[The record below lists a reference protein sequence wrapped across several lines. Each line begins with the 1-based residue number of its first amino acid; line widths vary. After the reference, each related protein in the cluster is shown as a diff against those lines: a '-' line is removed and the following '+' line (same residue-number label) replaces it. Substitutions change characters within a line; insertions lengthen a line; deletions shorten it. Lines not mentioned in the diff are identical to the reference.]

1 MNLTMNFEQH
11 FKGRCIKTVYFG
23 TPKLPF
29 FSSAEKIL
37 STVKAFSERGTRR
50 WHCMISVSGFCLH
63 DVCDSF
69 RFNCNATELSVARL
83 FQKPIKD
90 LKSMFLSLH
99 GCSLYNSMS

>member
-11 FKGRCIKTVYFG
+11 FKCQCLMTV
-23 TPKLPF
+23 
-29 FSSAEKIL
+29 AEKIL

-69 RFNCNATELSVARL
+69 RFNCNATELGVARL

-90 LKSMFLSLH
+90 LKSMFPSLH